1 MRTFIIP
8 QSYAVF
14 GKELKKKVISH
25 LHSKSQSQ
33 DFKSCAINH
42 IIITYVTT
50 FSSLTTLPRNTSL
63 NKWPNSTN
71 I

>member
-1 MRTFIIP
+1 MWTFIIP

-33 DFKSCAINH
+33 DFKSCAIDH

-50 FSSLTTLPRNTSL
+50 FSRTTLPRNTSL